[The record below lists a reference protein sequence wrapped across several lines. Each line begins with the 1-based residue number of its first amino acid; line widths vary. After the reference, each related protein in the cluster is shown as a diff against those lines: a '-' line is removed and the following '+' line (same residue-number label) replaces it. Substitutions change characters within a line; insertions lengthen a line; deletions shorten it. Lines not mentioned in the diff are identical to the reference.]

1 MFTRY
6 YSNIIL
12 CLCYVSKMN
21 TFKVKQCD
29 TFVLNSGL
37 FFFIRTEQT
46 LQNFKSRNILHP
58 SAIPPSMNAHVF
70 IAKVWKQSILFYHR
84 NNIPHF
90 YALVIFFWGV
100 ELLNPCVKNMS
111 ILLHTSRISLILDP
125 PFPMR
130 EPHWL
135 AGTTNRRVTGG
146 LGTVGVFCKSW
157 NNIEP
162 KYIQNLQNMNSESAT
177 IYTNFVFC
185 IKSS

>member
-29 TFVLNSGL
+29 TFVLNSGF

-70 IAKVWKQSILFYHR
+70 IAKVWKQSILFNHK

-90 YALVIFFWGV
+90 YALVIFLGGLSYWTPVFRIWVFCYILPEFPWFW
-100 ELLNPCVKNMS
+100 
-111 ILLHTSRISLILDP
+111 IP
-125 PFPMR
+125 PFR
-130 EPHWL
+130 WGNHTDWL
-135 AGTTNRRVTGG
+135 GRPIV
-146 LGTVGVFCKSW
+146 
-157 NNIEP
+157 E
-162 KYIQNLQNMNSESAT
+162 
-177 IYTNFVFC
+177 
-185 IKSS
+185 

>member
-29 TFVLNSGL
+29 TFVLNSG
-37 FFFIRTEQT
+37 FFFKIRTEQT

-90 YALVIFFWGV
+90 YALVIFFWGG
-100 ELLNPCVKNMS
+100 
-111 ILLHTSRISLILDP
+111 
-125 PFPMR
+125 
-130 EPHWL
+130 W
-135 AGTTNRRVTGG
+135 A
-146 LGTVGVFCKSW
+146 
-157 NNIEP
+157 IEP
-162 KYIQNLQNMNSESAT
+162 LCLEYEYFVT
-177 IYTNFVFC
+177 YFPNFLDFG
-185 IKSS
+185 SPLSDEGTALTGRDDQS

>member
-29 TFVLNSGL
+29 TFVLYSRF

-90 YALVIFFWGV
+90 YALVIFFWGLSYWTPV
-100 ELLNPCVKNMS
+100 F
-111 ILLHTSRISLILDP
+111 RI
-125 PFPMR
+125 
-130 EPHWL
+130 W
-135 AGTTNRRVTGG
+135 
-146 LGTVGVFCKSW
+146 VFC
-157 NNIEP
+157 
-162 KYIQNLQNMNSESAT
+162 YILPEFPWFWIPLFRWGNRTDWLGRPIVE
-177 IYTNFVFC
+177 
-185 IKSS
+185 

>member
-29 TFVLNSGL
+29 TFVLYSGF

-70 IAKVWKQSILFYHR
+70 IAKVWKQSILFYHK

-90 YALVIFFWGV
+90 YALVIFLGGLSYWTPVFRIWV
-100 ELLNPCVKNMS
+100 FF
-111 ILLHTSRISLILDP
+111 LHTSRISLILDP

>member
-1 MFTRY
+1 MSAKWTHSKSNNVIRLY
-6 YSNIIL
+6 YIPD
-12 CLCYVSKMN
+12 
-21 TFKVKQCD
+21 F
-29 TFVLNSGL
+29 

-162 KYIQNLQNMNSESAT
+162 NKFRICNIWIQSQHQSTPISYFA
-177 IYTNFVFC
+177 
-185 IKSS
+185 